1 MQTQTRVIRNEFR
14 QVVNEGVN
22 DDDPLLYRQ
31 TKLVESAGLVVE
43 EEDLIDLMIS
53 TRMETII
60 RDCIETERL
69 GIKFSA
75 YLEELINALAQIFE
89 EVPDGT
95 L

>member
-1 MQTQTRVIRNEFR
+1 MQTQTLVIRNEFR
-14 QVVNEGVN
+14 QVVNKGVN

-31 TKLVESAGLVVE
+31 TQLVESAGLVVE

-60 RDCIETERL
+60 RDCIVTERL